1 MQICQPT
8 YNFFFIIVDIVV
20 QTTTKM
26 INTGKQFVQLNA
38 NHNVNDSE
46 DFDSEKS
53 FSLYELNENDT
64 NTFDEKSYIKSILE
78 NQIRDLENNNSE
90 LSDYER
96 AVLNKY
102 MNDIDMNSD
111 ICDLHHVQQKFPVH
125 QLNDSLTTFPT
136 KEEEE
141 VIARNS
147 SVTDKSLVASENI
160 LLHSADKPTILNQ
173 TQVVNNKR
181 NNVSNN
187 RNARSVLR
195 RQFSIWV
202 GVTSCLWGLLLYL
215 DKTYF

>member
-1 MQICQPT
+1 M
-8 YNFFFIIVDIVV
+8 YDR
-20 QTTTKM
+20 
-26 INTGKQFVQLNA
+26 
-38 NHNVNDSE
+38 SE
-46 DFDSEKS
+46 SE
-53 FSLYELNENDT
+53 T

-78 NQIRDLENNNSE
+78 NQIRDVENNNSE

-102 MNDIDMNSD
+102 MNDIEMNSND
-111 ICDLHHVQQKFPVH
+111 VCDNTCMHQTFPVQQSI
-125 QLNDSLTTFPT
+125 DSLTTFPT
-136 KEEEE
+136 NEEEQE
-141 VIARNS
+141 MIARNS
-147 SVTDKSLVASENI
+147 SATEQASVASEINN
-160 LLHSADKPTILNQ
+160 LHSADKSTMLNQ

-181 NNVSNN
+181 NNVSNT

>member
-1 MQICQPT
+1 
-8 YNFFFIIVDIVV
+8 
-20 QTTTKM
+20 M

-38 NHNVNDSE
+38 NRNVIDSD
-46 DFDSEKS
+46 DFDNESEI
-53 FSLYELNENDT
+53 SLCPYDDELNESSVA
-64 NTFDEKSYIKSILE
+64 NTFDENNYIKSILE
-78 NQIRDLENNNSE
+78 NQIRDLENINAE

-102 MNDIDMNSD
+102 LNDIDMSSD
-111 ICDLHHVQQKFPVH
+111 VLHHQTFPLQQT
-125 QLNDSLTTFPT
+125 NDSITTFPT
-136 KEEEE
+136 KNDDEM
-141 VIARNS
+141 IARNS
-147 SVTDKSLVASENI
+147 SATDTSEYASVAPENDK
-160 LLHSADKPTILNQ
+160 LHSPDDHTTVSSQ

-181 NNVSNN
+181 NNVHSN

>member
-1 MQICQPT
+1 
-8 YNFFFIIVDIVV
+8 
-20 QTTTKM
+20 M
-26 INTGKQFVQLNA
+26 INTGKHFDQLIA
-38 NHNVNDSE
+38 NHSVHHSD
-46 DFDSEKS
+46 DFDSEQS
-53 FSLYELNENDT
+53 FGLYELNESNT

-102 MNDIDMNSD
+102 MNDIDMN
-111 ICDLHHVQQKFPVH
+111 CDVMCESRIQQKFPI
-125 QLNDSLTTFPT
+125 QQTNDSLTTFPT
-136 KEEEE
+136 KEEEM
-141 VIARNS
+141 IARNS
-147 SVTDKSLVASENI
+147 SATDDKLSVASENNDKI
-160 LLHSADKPTILNQ
+160 HSADKPTILNQ

-181 NNVSNN
+181 NNVSNH